1 MTDAVASTPIPSFAP
16 RTPAMHDARINL
28 ATAARDPAAA
38 AALPVKLAARGLD
51 FWYGDFR
58 AVKDINLEIPENRV
72 TALIGPSGCGKST
85 LLRVFNRI
93 YALYPK
99 QRATGEVLLDGDNVL
114 DPKYPINRLRS
125 KVGMVFQ
132 KPVPFPMTIHENVAY
147 GIRHHE
153 RLSKADMDVRV
164 ESALRQAAL
173 WDEVKD
179 KLRQNALGLS
189 GGQQQRLC
197 IARAVALKPEVLLL
211 DEPTSALDPIS
222 TSRIE
227 QLVEELKRDYTI
239 LIVTHNMQQAARVS
253 DYTAFMYLGDLI
265 EHDTTETI
273 FSNPSKQQ
281 TEDYIT
287 GRFG

>member
-1 MTDAVASTPIPSFAP
+1 MN
-16 RTPAMHDARINL
+16 DARIQL
-28 ATAARDPAAA
+28 AATERDAMIDS
-38 AALPVKLAARGLD
+38 PVKLAARGLD
-51 FWYGDFR
+51 FHYDKFKALRGID
-58 AVKDINLEIPENRV
+58 LEIPEKRV

-93 YALYPK
+93 YSLYPK
-99 QRATGEVLLDGDNVL
+99 QVASGEVLLDGQNIL
-114 DPKYPINRLRS
+114 DPKYPMNRLRS

-132 KPVPFPMTIHENVAY
+132 KPVPFPMTIFENVAY

-153 RLSKADMDVRV
+153 KLSKADMADRV
-164 ESALRQAAL
+164 QSALQQAAL

-179 KLRQNALGLS
+179 KLGQSALGLS
-189 GGQQQRLC
+189 GGQQQRVC
-197 IARAVALKPEVLLL
+197 IARAVALKPDVLLL

-227 QLVEELKRDYTI
+227 QLIAELKNNFTI
-239 LIVTHNMQQAARVS
+239 VIVTHNMQQAARVS
-253 DYTAFMYLGDLI
+253 DYTALMYLGDLI
-265 EHDTTETI
+265 EHGDTATV
-273 FSNPSKQQ
+273 FSNPKKQQ